1 MAHLSGLVVLFC
13 FQRTLGTPYPLKR
26 RSACHDC
33 FAILTFTEKEGFEPS
48 RRFSRPTPF
57 PGEPLR
63 PTWVLLHGR
72 INNGSTVPTNAAF
85 RLKGRSAI
93 RNPTT
98 SDGASRCSKDSVC
111 YRRHLATSSGEDG
124 IRTHVPV
131 KANGFQDRLV
141 MTTSI
146 PLHSM

>member
-13 FQRTLGTPYPLKR
+13 FQSARYRPHSALAGWHPATSLQDIR
-26 RSACHDC
+26 CSACHDC
-33 FAILTFTEKEGFEPS
+33 FAILTFPEKEGFEPS

-72 INNGSTVPTNAAF
+72 INNGSTVPTQAAF
-85 RLKGRSAI
+85 RLSRPLRS
-93 RNPTT
+93 R
-98 SDGASRCSKDSVC
+98 DK
-111 YRRHLATSSGEDG
+111 SGEDG